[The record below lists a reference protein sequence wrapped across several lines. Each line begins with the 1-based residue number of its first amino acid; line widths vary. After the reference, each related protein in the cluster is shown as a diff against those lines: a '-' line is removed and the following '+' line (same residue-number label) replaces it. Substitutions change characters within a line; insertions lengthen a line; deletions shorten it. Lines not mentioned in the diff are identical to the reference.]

1 MIIYMKGSRLRSAF
15 ANYKKW
21 YAIVYQLDDRVS
33 QLRLISAIRLFVSNN
48 SDFCLD
54 SDKERKCTIE
64 RE

>member
-1 MIIYMKGSRLRSAF
+1 MKGSRLRSAS

>member
-1 MIIYMKGSRLRSAF
+1 MVCHI
-15 ANYKKW
+15 
-21 YAIVYQLDDRVS
+21 YQLDDRVS

-54 SDKERKCTIE
+54 GDKERKCTIE